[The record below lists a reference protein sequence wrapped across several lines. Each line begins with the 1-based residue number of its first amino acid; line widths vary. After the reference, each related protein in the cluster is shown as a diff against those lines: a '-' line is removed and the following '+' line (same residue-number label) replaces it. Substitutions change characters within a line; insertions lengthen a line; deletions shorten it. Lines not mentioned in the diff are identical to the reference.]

1 LILVD
6 TSIWIDHL
14 RQAVLSLLNAAWKSL
29 RLGAITT
36 EPFQVLASRAAEP
49 FSRLIPSS
57 VLLTRAAHW
66 CRELDHPAGDCLY
79 GALAERER
87 ATLITANQRLVRK
100 LQEPRA
106 GLPEVIDLANFSC
119 WA

>member
-1 LILVD
+1 MILDD

-14 RQAVLSLLNAAWKSL
+14 RQAVLSLPDAAWKSL

-36 EPFQVLASRAAEP
+36 EQFQVLASRAAEP

-57 VLLTRAAHW
+57 VLLTRA
-66 CRELDHPAGDCLY
+66 
-79 GALAERER
+79 
-87 ATLITANQRLVRK
+87 TLITANQRLVRN

-106 GLPEVIDLANFSC
+106 GLAVVIDLANVAR